1 MKAILLGPLVLPANL
16 VFLFWGEVILNVEC
30 FADLLWRLSLDHVGN
45 SFTTDVEESLDIQ
58 VIGSLET
65 VVSTC
70 VRSKFTG
77 AGISHQNDLE
87 QHLLVDLH
95 ELLIPL
101 FDVGGF
107 LA

>member
-1 MKAILLGPLVLPANL
+1 LEAILLSPLILPADL

-70 VRSKFTG
+70 VQSKFTRTG
-77 AGISHQNDLE
+77 VSHQNNLK
-87 QHLLVDLH
+87 QHLLVNLH